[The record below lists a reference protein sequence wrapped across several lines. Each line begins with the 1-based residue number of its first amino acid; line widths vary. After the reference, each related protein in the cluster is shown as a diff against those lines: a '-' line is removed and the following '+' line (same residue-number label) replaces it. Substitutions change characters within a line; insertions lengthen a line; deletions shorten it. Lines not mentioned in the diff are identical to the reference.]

1 MTPKF
6 EIGDLVEFDE
16 LCLHLRPRP
25 RSRLHLRLRLHL
37 RPRLRLRDD
46 KDEEIRNLGVV
57 TDSHKAE
64 DAYYDYEEGDP
75 NCYDVFWHR
84 IGDSC
89 TVFEDEIKIP
99 D

>member
-1 MTPKF
+1 MKF

-16 LCLHLRPRP
+16 L
-25 RSRLHLRLRLHL
+25 RLRILPRL
-37 RPRLRLRDD
+37 RPRLRIRLRLTE
-46 KDEEIRNLGVV
+46 KAEEIRNLGVV
-57 TDSHKAE
+57 TECHKPE
-64 DAYYDYEEGDP
+64 DAYDDYREDDP

-84 IGDSC
+84 IGESC